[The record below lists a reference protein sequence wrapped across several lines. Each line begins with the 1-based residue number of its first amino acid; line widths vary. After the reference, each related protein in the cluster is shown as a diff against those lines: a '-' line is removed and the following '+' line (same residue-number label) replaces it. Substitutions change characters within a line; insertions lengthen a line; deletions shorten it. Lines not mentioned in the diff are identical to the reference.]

1 MHSFSRDCVTSR
13 ITGHMMTA
21 TNGDLDVSRLQSHLR
36 PQEPVARLRA
46 RADGRR
52 LFATRPPA
60 LRRAYD
66 AIVRDWLSEA
76 YACSP
81 D

>member
-1 MHSFSRDCVTSR
+1 LRDVAHHRAHDHCDEWRPGRVPTAVAPSAAGTSR
-13 ITGHMMTA
+13 TA
-21 TNGDLDVSRLQSHLR
+21 VDDF
-36 PQEPVARLRA
+36 
-46 RADGRR
+46 
-52 LFATRPPA
+52 FATWPPA

-66 AIVRDWLSEA
+66 AIARDWLSEA